1 MSEWGESWFAVH
13 VRPRCEK
20 KLAALLVTEKITFYL
35 PLVNSVRHYARQSKT
50 HTKPLFP
57 GYVFVRVDPDL
68 KPRIYTQEHVA
79 RAITITDQ
87 AAFEK
92 QLSAVRLIVGSGY
105 TLTVMPFLAK
115 GRMVRVMHGPLKG
128 LEGFIDTAASP
139 KGIVIAIDVLR
150 QGVLVPLPL
159 TSLKVLP

>member
-1 MSEWGESWFAVH
+1 MAEFGESWFAVH
-13 VRPRCEK
+13 CRPRCEK
-20 KLAALLVTEKITFYL
+20 KLAALLVTEKIEHYL

-57 GYVFVRVDPDL
+57 GYVFVHVDPDR

-79 RAITITDQ
+79 RAITISDQ
-87 AAFEK
+87 AAFK
-92 QLSAVRLIVGSGY
+92 AQLLAVRLIVGSGY
-105 TLTVMPFLAK
+105 TLTVMPFLAQ
-115 GRMVRVMHGPLKG
+115 GRMVRVMQGPLKG
-128 LEGFIDTAASP
+128 LEGFVNASGNP